1 MKKFKKASA
10 LILSGALIA
19 GTFSAMLTA
28 NAAKSETI
36 GSGTALASY
45 ENDFNA
51 DDLSSA
57 LGDDFEIRYDHE
69 NWISAIPR
77 KLTVSEADDYA
88 DLLDGQI
95 VRINNASESQTD
107 GMRAYWQQLYFYYK
121 KQTFKNFEFSVD
133 LTSTHDGFE
142 MIHFAPAVDGSIYS
156 SGFTLATKYNAFKKQ
171 YDLFLGNAAEA
182 VTDLDFFYI
191 KQEST
196 AAHTSIT
203 GKEKTVNIKITFNDG
218 TAVAYIDGEK
228 VLEKTGLEQ
237 IEYYPAVTLGYNLAA
252 DWQGSFDNFKIAEIE
267 AASTFERVEQCGIY
281 SNNFNVS
288 GLNSIITKDFNL
300 YYDTSDTTANSLA
313 NITTEPSKYMTF
325 ANNRL
330 ERVHDES
337 ELSPGTDGNRPYWC
351 MAYYTYKN
359 QAFKNFTL
367 TVDAYLPTWG
377 SNYNAI
383 TVGSMG
389 GGLKS
394 NGGFTLGFYNGA
406 EDALTVY
413 LGNAADVAANFDDWY
428 VHDCTGKSTYAH
440 ESGSFNYQITLTV
453 SGGKATVSINGTT
466 VLTDIEVGE
475 VSGYVSLVNGLA
487 SGSYYDNLSI
497 ISTDESTFARTEE
510 SGKYSNNFD
519 VSGLNSIIT
528 KDFNLYYDTSDTAA
542 NSLTNINTDPSKYIT
557 FANNRLE
564 RVRDESE
571 LYPWTD
577 GNRPY
582 WCMAYYTYKNQ
593 VFKDFTLTVDAYLP
607 TWGSNYNAI
616 TVGSMGGG
624 LKSNGG
630 FTLGF
635 YNGAEDALTVYL
647 GNAADVAVNFDDW
660 YVHDCDGKRV
670 YNHGAD
676 QKDYKITLTVFGG
689 MATVKINDVVL
700 FEDFYVGY
708 LDGYISLVNGLVAT
722 GESSYYDNL
731 KIEAITDNGSER
743 NADINL
749 NVIPYSEYT
758 AVSLITDTSLTHI
771 NTAMDLSFDN
781 NNFEYAG
788 TVIEADN
795 IRLNSNREI
804 KSEGGNVNLSLL
816 CATNGKIATL
826 YFKNINN
833 TNDFSAFKIKNAKT
847 TLLNGHPVNGEAKLT
862 VKGDYSAD
870 KIINIIDLVKGKKLS
885 ANNDNS
891 VKSEDLVAL
900 RKALLGTCDK
910 IEISPLLGKS
920 ALYLGDS
927 IAYGAGDAL
936 GLSWA
941 GRIAQRGMVYENV
954 AVSGWALTK
963 TEISGRLQIVTQ
975 LDSAKKSDY
984 DFVILE
990 GGVNDVLINE
1000 RESEHPISFGEITS
1014 DGTEFDTATICGAIE
1029 DLIVKTKAKFPNA
1042 KVGYIINN
1050 YFGATEDDMTKYIN
1064 AVKTACDKHGID
1076 YVDLYNDEYVK
1087 ANFNNE
1093 KHLPDSL
1100 HPNAAGYDILSEVI
1114 ADWMETIAEK

>member
-51 DDLSSA
+51 GDLSSA

-107 GMRAYWQQLYFYYK
+107 GKRPYWQQLYFYYK

-133 LTSTHDGFE
+133 LTSTNDGFE
-142 MIHFAPAVDGSIYS
+142 MIHFAPAVDGSIYN
-156 SGFTLATKYNAFKKQ
+156 SGFTLATKYNVSETEKK

-182 VTDLDFFYI
+182 ATDLNVHYI

-203 GKEKTVNIKITFNDG
+203 GKEKTVNIKITFNNG
-218 TAVAYIDGEK
+218 IAVAYIDGEK

-237 IEYYPAVTLGYNLAA
+237 IEYYPAVTLGYNSAA
-252 DWQGSFDNFKIAEIE
+252 NWQGSFDNFKIAETE
-267 AASTFERVEQCGIY
+267 AASTFERVEQCGI
-281 SNNFNVS
+281 
-288 GLNSIITKDFNL
+288 
-300 YYDTSDTTANSLA
+300 
-313 NITTEPSKYMTF
+313 
-325 ANNRL
+325 
-330 ERVHDES
+330 
-337 ELSPGTDGNRPYWC
+337 
-351 MAYYTYKN
+351 
-359 QAFKNFTL
+359 
-367 TVDAYLPTWG
+367 
-377 SNYNAI
+377 
-383 TVGSMG
+383 
-389 GGLKS
+389 
-394 NGGFTLGFYNGA
+394 
-406 EDALTVY
+406 
-413 LGNAADVAANFDDWY
+413 
-428 VHDCTGKSTYAH
+428 
-440 ESGSFNYQITLTV
+440 
-453 SGGKATVSINGTT
+453 
-466 VLTDIEVGE
+466 
-475 VSGYVSLVNGLA
+475 
-487 SGSYYDNLSI
+487 
-497 ISTDESTFARTEE
+497 
-510 SGKYSNNFD
+510 YSNNFD

-542 NSLTNINTDPSKYIT
+542 NSLANINTDPSKYIT

-593 VFKDFTLTVDAYLP
+593 TFKDFTLTVDAYLP

-635 YNGAEDALTVYL
+635 YNGTEDALTVYL

-660 YVHDCDGKRV
+660 YVHDCDGKLV
-670 YNHGAD
+670 YNHGKD

-749 NVIPYSEYT
+749 NVVPYSDYT

-788 TVIEADN
+788 TVIETDN
-795 IRLNSNREI
+795 IHLNSNREI
-804 KSEGGNVNLSLL
+804 KSEGGNINFSLL

-847 TLLNGHPVNGEAKLT
+847 TLLNGHLVNGEAKLT

-885 ANNDNS
+885 VNNDNS

-900 RKALLGTCDK
+900 RKVLLGACDK
-910 IEISPLLGKS
+910 IELSPLLGKS

-963 TEISGRLQIVTQ
+963 PEISGRLQIVTQ

-1029 DLIVKTKAKFPNA
+1029 DLIVKTKAKFPNT

-1050 YFGATEDDMTKYIN
+1050 YFGASEDDMTKYIN

-1093 KHLPDSL
+1093 EHLPDSL

>member
-36 GSGTALASY
+36 GNGTTLASY

-95 VRINNASESQTD
+95 VRINNASESPTD

-121 KQTFKNFEFSVD
+121 NQTFKNFEFSID

-182 VTDLDFFYI
+182 ATDLDFFYI
-191 KQEST
+191 KQLST

-252 DWQGSFDNFKIAEIE
+252 DWQGSFDNFKIAETE

-337 ELSPGTDGNRPYWC
+337 EL
-351 MAYYTYKN
+351 
-359 QAFKNFTL
+359 
-367 TVDAYLPTWG
+367 
-377 SNYNAI
+377 
-383 TVGSMG
+383 
-389 GGLKS
+389 
-394 NGGFTLGFYNGA
+394 
-406 EDALTVY
+406 
-413 LGNAADVAANFDDWY
+413 
-428 VHDCTGKSTYAH
+428 
-440 ESGSFNYQITLTV
+440 
-453 SGGKATVSINGTT
+453 
-466 VLTDIEVGE
+466 
-475 VSGYVSLVNGLA
+475 
-487 SGSYYDNLSI
+487 
-497 ISTDESTFARTEE
+497 
-510 SGKYSNNFD
+510 
-519 VSGLNSIIT
+519 
-528 KDFNLYYDTSDTAA
+528 
-542 NSLTNINTDPSKYIT
+542 
-557 FANNRLE
+557 
-564 RVRDESE
+564 
-571 LYPWTD
+571 YPWTD

-593 VFKDFTLTVDAYLP
+593 TFKDFTLTVDAYLP

-670 YNHGAD
+670 YNHGKD

-708 LDGYISLVNGLVAT
+708 LDGYISLVNGLVAA

-788 TVIEADN
+788 TVIETDN
-795 IRLNSNREI
+795 IHLNSNREI
-804 KSEGGNVNLSLL
+804 KSDGGNVNLSLL